1 MRYSDTIKE
10 LFNTFPDIARRYK
23 NRIAELYAEEN
34 PHVLYG
40 SIFVDYIHSAR
51 NELGGSDHVKNKK
64 ILDQSF
70 SYLEKLLSSSDF
82 ETRCLG
88 ETSVLEALLGEED
101 GLERYAAFMGPE
113 TKGIAREIARNWD
126 LDISPLS

>member
-10 LFNTFPDIARRYK
+10 LFNTFPDIVSRYK
-23 NRIAELYAEEN
+23 IRIAELYAEEN

-51 NELGGSDHVKNKK
+51 GELEGLDHLENKK

-82 ETRCLG
+82 QTRCLG
-88 ETSVLEALLGEED
+88 ETSVLEALLGDEG
-101 GLERYAAFMGPE
+101 GLERYAVFMGPE
-113 TKGIAREIARNWD
+113 TKRIAREIARNWD
-126 LDISPLS
+126 LDVGPLS